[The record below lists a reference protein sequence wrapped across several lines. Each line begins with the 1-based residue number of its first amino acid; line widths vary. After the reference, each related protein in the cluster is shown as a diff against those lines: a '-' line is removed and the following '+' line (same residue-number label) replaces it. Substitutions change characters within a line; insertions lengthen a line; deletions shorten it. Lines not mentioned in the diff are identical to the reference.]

1 MNPTPDRIVVRGSYQ
16 TGSLKESVRRRRAV
30 RLPEHQERTEQY
42 RSDKCAVNILFNI
55 IYIMR
60 ILIMAGSVMLC
71 CMVCSPFWADP
82 DGFPLYSKICQK
94 RSQCLPGLVIVAYS
108 VPKLK

>member
-1 MNPTPDRIVVRGSYQ
+1 MKPTPDRIFVRGSYH
-16 TGSLKESVRRRRAV
+16 TVSLKESVRRRRAV
-30 RLPEHQERTEQY
+30 RLPEHQEGTEQY
-42 RSDKCAVNILFNI
+42 RSDKCAVNIQFNI

-60 ILIMAGSVMLC
+60 ILIMIGSVMLY

-82 DGFPLYSKICQK
+82 DCFTLYSKICQK
-94 RSQCLPGLVIVAYS
+94 RSQCLPDLVTVAYS

>member
-1 MNPTPDRIVVRGSYQ
+1 MKPTPDRIVVRGSYRAV
-16 TGSLKESVRRRRAV
+16 SLKESVRRRRAV

-60 ILIMAGSVMLC
+60 ILILIGSVMLY

-82 DGFPLYSKICQK
+82 DCFPLYSKICQK
-94 RSQCLPGLVIVAYS
+94 RSQRLPDLVTVAYS